1 MGEGAA
7 AMSMDEREDFRQGD
21 AGAGE
26 QSPQEIESEIERTR
40 ERMSSNLDALGEKLS
55 PDNLKQQ
62 AKDAITNKA
71 QDVVANVGDQAR
83 QTGGRVI
90 DFITE
95 HPLPVAAVGLGAIW
109 LFTLRKG
116 SRSEVSGDR
125 MARFAYTGPERRE
138 PNGRPGL
145 GRRLADRATS
155 MRHTVEDTASH
166 AGERAGEL
174 KDRVG
179 ERAGELGQAAR
190 SRARSA
196 KSGLE
201 HLMDENPLLL
211 AAGAAVVG
219 LALGML
225 LPETDPERRLMG
237 ETRDELGDRVSN
249 VASRVKDAAIEAG
262 KDVQETVREEFR
274 QRAPEVTDTLR
285 EAAEHV
291 KDEIKGAATNV
302 AQEAKEEAKRTGGG
316 GRKR

>member
-1 MGEGAA
+1 
-7 AMSMDEREDFRQGD
+7 MSMDEREDFRQGD

>member
-1 MGEGAA
+1 
-7 AMSMDEREDFRQGD
+7 MSMDEREDFRQGD

-26 QSPQEIESEIERTR
+26 QSPQQIESEIERTR

-166 AGERAGEL
+166 AGERVGEL

-201 HLMDENPLLL
+201 HMMDENPLLL

-219 LALGML
+219 LALGLL

>member
-1 MGEGAA
+1 
-7 AMSMDEREDFRQGD
+7 MSMDEREDFRQGETD
-21 AGAGE
+21 AGE
-26 QSPQEIESEIERTR
+26 QSPQEIEFEIERTR

-62 AKDAITNKA
+62 AKEAISNKA
-71 QDVVANVGDQAR
+71 QDVVSNVGDTAR
-83 QTGGRVI
+83 QTGGRMI

-95 HPLPVAAVGLGAIW
+95 NPLPVAAVGLGAIW

-116 SRSEVSGDR
+116 NRREVSGDR
-125 MARFAYTGPERRE
+125 MSRFAYTGPERRQ

-145 GRRLADRATS
+145 GRRVVDRAAS
-155 MRHTVEDTASH
+155 MRDSVEESASH
-166 AGERAGEL
+166 ASERMGEL
-174 KDRVG
+174 KERVG
-179 ERAGELGQAAR
+179 ERAEELGEAAR

-196 KSGLE
+196 KSGLQ
-201 HLMDENPLLL
+201 HMLDENPLLL
-211 AAGAAVVG
+211 AAGAAIVG

-225 LPETDPERRLMG
+225 LPETEPERRLMG
-237 ETRDELGDRVSN
+237 ETRDELGERVSN

-262 KDVQETVREEFR
+262 RDVQETVREEFR

-285 EAAEHV
+285 EAADHV
-291 KDEIKGAATNV
+291 KEEIKGAATNV